1 MKAKYTN
8 RRNDWPQTKN
18 ETFFSQNK
26 NLIRQLIEAGTPNE
40 EETMKIVPPP
50 EEEGDFIYSD
60 FPTNLRDLVQT
71 DNAKHEISEG
81 IPGQR
86 KGHENTN
93 TCTPCSIKP
102 NQHFYPDYRS

>member
-1 MKAKYTN
+1 MAILLN
-8 RRNDWPQTKN
+8 HLRH
-18 ETFFSQNK
+18 
-26 NLIRQLIEAGTPNE
+26 LIEAGTPNE

-50 EEEGDFIYSD
+50 EEEGDFTYSD

-86 KGHENTN
+86 QG
-93 TCTPCSIKP
+93 SIFLAYWGP
-102 NQHFYPDYRS
+102 

>member
-1 MKAKYTN
+1 
-8 RRNDWPQTKN
+8 
-18 ETFFSQNK
+18 
-26 NLIRQLIEAGTPNE
+26 
-40 EETMKIVPPP
+40 MKIVPPP

-86 KGHENTN
+86 NGHENT
-93 TCTPCSIKP
+93 TLLCKLS
-102 NQHFYPDYRS
+102 

>member
-1 MKAKYTN
+1 
-8 RRNDWPQTKN
+8 
-18 ETFFSQNK
+18 
-26 NLIRQLIEAGTPNE
+26 
-40 EETMKIVPPP
+40 MKIVPPP

-86 KGHENTN
+86 NGHENTN

-102 NQHFYPDYRS
+102 NQHFYLDYRS

>member
-1 MKAKYTN
+1 
-8 RRNDWPQTKN
+8 
-18 ETFFSQNK
+18 
-26 NLIRQLIEAGTPNE
+26 
-40 EETMKIVPPP
+40 MKIVPPP

-86 KGHENTN
+86 NGHEKYNT
-93 TCTPCSIKP
+93 SIQTIVAEKYHLYL
-102 NQHFYPDYRS
+102 NMKKLSTFSRKEISQKQFSCFV

>member
-1 MKAKYTN
+1 
-8 RRNDWPQTKN
+8 
-18 ETFFSQNK
+18 
-26 NLIRQLIEAGTPNE
+26 
-40 EETMKIVPPP
+40 MKIVPPP

-86 KGHENTN
+86 NGHENTI
-93 TCTPCSIKP
+93 TSCSIK
-102 NQHFYPDYRS
+102 YPINSFVADK